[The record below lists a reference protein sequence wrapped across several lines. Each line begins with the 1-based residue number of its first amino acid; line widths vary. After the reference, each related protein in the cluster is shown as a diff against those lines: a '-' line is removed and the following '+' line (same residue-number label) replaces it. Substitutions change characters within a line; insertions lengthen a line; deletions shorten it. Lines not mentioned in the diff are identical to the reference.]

1 MPTDHA
7 ILAPSAS
14 KRWMA
19 CPPSARLEAQ
29 VPSVETSYTIEGT
42 LAHKMA
48 EIFLLTLEANRP
60 DTWAESY
67 PAKVKEWFADH
78 RADLQAA
85 VNSLPQDYPYTDL
98 DKELYKAIVDAEA
111 LDLDPWEM
119 IETVYTHY
127 CKLVYEDFI
136 EALKDDPDAVLLV
149 EQRLKL
155 DEYIP
160 EGFGSSDAVIIAGK
174 TLSVYDLK
182 YGKGVKVSAISNT
195 QMMCYGLGAL
205 LGPGELYDIDQVAMT
220 IIQPRLQWV
229 SSWDLQ
235 TDELINWAENELRP
249 AAVLAF
255 QGGGDFLPGEH
266 CRFCNVAPR
275 CKALAAKAA
284 QLNADR
290 GDTALM
296 TNAEIAEA
304 LTNAASLK
312 SWLSSLEAYA
322 LERAVAGETFPGF
335 KVVEGRSVRQISD
348 QPKAMQILKD
358 AGFEEA
364 SYCKPK
370 ELKTITD
377 LEKLLKKKG
386 FQELLGEYVVKPAG
400 KPTLVED
407 SDPRPAINS
416 VSEDFKDI

>member
-42 LAHKMA
+42 IAHRMA
-48 EIFLLTLEANRP
+48 ECILRELINNQYDPQPWKEDFVEAFHKTYDLAKHSGGRMGPYMMDLLEAV
-60 DTWAESY
+60 DQALAEG
-67 PAKVKEWFADH
+67 F
-78 RADLQAA
+78 
-85 VNSLPQDYPYTDL
+85 
-98 DKELYKAIVDAEA
+98 
-111 LDLDPWEM
+111 DPWEM
-119 IETVYTHY
+119 LETVYSHY
-127 CKLVYEDFI
+127 CRIVWEDFL
-136 EALKDDPDAVLLV
+136 EALNDDPDAVLLI

-160 EGFGSSDAVIIAGK
+160 QGFGSSDAVLLCGDVIQ
-174 TLSVYDLK
+174 VYDLK
-182 YGKGVKVSAISNT
+182 YGKGVKVSAMHNP
-195 QMMCYGLGAL
+195 QMMCYALGAI
-205 LGPGELYDIDQVAMT
+205 LGPGEMYDLTTVRMT

-229 SSWDLQ
+229 S
-235 TDELINWAENELRP
+235 TDETTYWDILKWASEELRP

-296 TNAEIAEA
+296 TNTEIAEA
-304 LTNAASLK
+304 LINAASLK

-416 VSEDFKDI
+416 VSVDFKDI

>member
-14 KRWMA
+14 KRWMT

-29 VPSVETSYTIEGT
+29 VPSVETVYTKEGT
-42 LAHKMA
+42 IAHSVA
-48 EIFLLTLEANRP
+48 EGLLTFYRDRHLLIAEDILLEIAAGGQQ
-60 DTWAESY
+60 WAWLE
-67 PAKVKEWFADH
+67 DL
-78 RADLQAA
+78 RAQAG
-85 VNSLPQDYPYTDL
+85 
-98 DKELYKAIVDAEA
+98 ELGVDF
-111 LDLDPWEM
+111 DEM
-119 IETVYTHY
+119 LTTVHNYY
-127 CKLVYEDFI
+127 VRFVYEDYL
-136 EALKDDPDAVLLV
+136 EALNEDPDAALLI
-149 EQRLKL
+149 EQKLKL
-155 DEYIP
+155 EEYIP
-160 EGFGSSDAVIIAGK
+160 QGFGSSDAVIIYGK
-174 TLSVYDLK
+174 TLCVYDLK
-182 YGKGVKVSAISNT
+182 YGKGVKVSAKGNT

-205 LGPGELYDIDQVAMT
+205 LGPGELYDITKVDMT
-220 IIQPRLQWV
+220 IIQPRLQWT
-229 SSWDLQ
+229 SGWSISADQLMEWADL
-235 TDELINWAENELRP
+235 ELRP

-284 QLNADR
+284 QLNANR

-296 TNAEIAEA
+296 TNAEISEA
-304 LTNAASLK
+304 LVNAQSLK

-348 QPKAMQILKD
+348 QPAAMEILAQ
-358 AGFEEA
+358 AGFDEA

-386 FQELLGEYVVKPAG
+386 FQKLLGSYVVKPQG
-400 KPTLVED
+400 KPTLVEE

-416 VSEDFKDI
+416 ASEDFKDI